1 MPGDDD
7 RLQEAENDDSTFDP
21 AQYIP
26 RERRSMFG
34 SAALEAL
41 PDEAKDGRGL
51 HARQPHLGYGLLAIV
66 IGMLAMTI
74 TTLTVLGIGARLH
87 LVPSLTHLVP
97 SEIPKSTILGEAL
110 GYGLTLAILI
120 PLFRRMWRQP
130 FAAVL
135 HMKPAAALANVGKL
149 LLFGVALS
157 VLAQAA
163 ESLLT
168 LPKDIPLDAF
178 FKTPAD
184 VWCVALFG
192 TLVAPPIEE
201 LLFRGFL
208 LPGFAIAFDW
218 LRLPRTPEARL
229 AWASTESLSRAALI
243 FAGVVT
249 SLLFGAIHASQL
261 GFAWN
266 AVALLSCVGGVLAA
280 VRVRFDSVW
289 ASSIVHMVYNGFIFV
304 LVFFATGGFRHL
316 ERLHGH

>member
-1 MPGDDD
+1 MRGENDQ
-7 RLQEAENDDSTFDP
+7 LQETENDYSTFDP

-26 RERRSMFG
+26 RERAPRFG
-34 SAALEAL
+34 FTQSTAQPGGEKDEGALH
-41 PDEAKDGRGL
+41 P
-51 HARQPHLGYGLLAIV
+51 RQPHLGYGLSAIV

-74 TTLTVLGIGARLH
+74 TTLTVLGIGARMH
-87 LVPSLTHLVP
+87 LVPSLTHLVA

-110 GYGLTLAILI
+110 GYGLTLAILV
-120 PLFRRMWRQP
+120 PLFRRMWRRP

-135 HMKPAAALANVGKL
+135 QMNPAVALANVGKL

-218 LRLPRTPEARL
+218 MRLPRTPEARL
-229 AWASTESLSRAALI
+229 AWASTTGLSRGALI

-249 SLLFGAIHASQL
+249 SLVFGAIHASQL

-266 AVALLSCVGGVLAA
+266 AVALLSCVGGVLAV
-280 VRVRFDSVW
+280 VRIRFDSVW